1 MWPIVVWVG
10 KALFICHVW
19 CVYGSACCRGGGGLV
34 SKSCP
39 TLWTP
44 WTAARQASLSFT
56 ISWTLLNLM
65 SIESVMLSNHLIL
78 CHPLLLLPSIF
89 PSIRVF
95 SSESAL
101 RIKWPKYWGFGFSVS
116 PSSEVNDAC
125 VYISI
130 YVCSYTPVQARR
142 HWFCQFFKHEILVI
156 SVIMRWARNHVYIN
170 VLVSVCIWITHTFN
184 AELVKK
190 SISIIK
196 CHFAGRSAY

>member
-1 MWPIVVWVG
+1 MGLFFFFFLLIVALDGYRIRRPVGSCSVPYLVPYFQVTSPVLVSPCEIYVAYRVSWESTFHLSRVMCVWFS
-10 KALFICHVW
+10 LLSW
-19 CVYGSACCRGGGGLV
+19 SGGGLV

-78 CHPLLLLPSIF
+78 CRPLLLLPSIF

-142 HWFCQFFKHEILVI
+142 H
-156 SVIMRWARNHVYIN
+156 
-170 VLVSVCIWITHTFN
+170 
-184 AELVKK
+184 
-190 SISIIK
+190 
-196 CHFAGRSAY
+196 